1 MRYDIHMSKIC
12 SKNFGPVFKKL
23 RESRGFS
30 QERVSERVGVSPA
43 FICMVESSV
52 KFPNLEM
59 LFRLSA
65 AIEVRPS
72 ALVAEM
78 ENRLK

>member
-1 MRYDIHMSKIC
+1 MRYDCSMSKRR

-23 RESRGFS
+23 RENRGFS
-30 QERVSERVGVSPA
+30 QERVSEQVGVSPA
-43 FICMVESSV
+43 FICMIESGV
-52 KFPNLEM
+52 KFPHLEM

-65 AIEVRPS
+65 AIGVQPS
-72 ALVAEM
+72 VLVSEM